1 MAGARKPPIDPL
13 TGPTAILE
21 GRIVTMD
28 GANTVIPSGRLYI
41 KAGTLTAVQSADA
54 PQPAGFSG
62 VPVTRTRG
70 TLYPGLI
77 ELHNHLSYNALR
89 LWAVPKKF
97 SNRDQWGGIA
107 EYRQRVSGPMTI
119 IGETPELLPALVRYV
134 EAKCLVAGVTASQGI
149 ALFSNAGVRRFYR
162 GIVRNVEATDEAAL
176 PEAATRIADVD
187 MQTASRFLERLK
199 KGNCFL
205 LHLSEGVDETARKHF
220 LALQI
225 SGDQWAITP
234 QLAGI
239 HATGLKAA
247 DWGIYGARGAAAV
260 WSPLSNLLLYGD
272 TAQVAAA
279 KAANVRL
286 GLGSDWSPSGSKNLL
301 GELKVAKLWSDHN
314 RIFTSLE
321 LVAMVTR
328 TAANILGWDGLLG
341 SLETGKRADI
351 VVVDG
356 VDGDPYDHLLT
367 AKEADIGLVVINGV
381 PRFGTPALFTALKVS
396 GETVKIGSASR
407 RLFLTQDTQDPE
419 VGKISLS
426 HAAEALRAALKKLP
440 ALAKKLEKPKALR
453 RAPSRDAAPV
463 WRLALDEIVDT
474 GVSVRPRLPLG
485 HRHTGARALA
495 GAGTLPLS
503 QIVQPLV
510 LDPLSVAGDAEFLP
524 SIRTQR
530 NLPPWLAEELVSLY

>member
-1 MAGARKPPIDPL
+1 MTGARKPPIDPL
-13 TGPTAILE
+13 TGPTTILE

-28 GANTVIPSGRLYI
+28 AANTVIPSGRVYM
-41 KAGTLTAVQSADA
+41 KAGILTAVQSADA
-54 PQPAGFSG
+54 PEPAGFSG
-62 VPVTRTRG
+62 VSVTRTRG

-134 EAKCLVAGVTASQGI
+134 EAKCLLAGVTASQGI

-187 MQTASRFLERLK
+187 MQSASRFLERLK
-199 KGNCFL
+199 KGNCF
-205 LHLSEGVDETARKHF
+205 
-220 LALQI
+220 
-225 SGDQWAITP
+225 
-234 QLAGI
+234 
-239 HATGLKAA
+239 
-247 DWGIYGARGAAAV
+247 
-260 WSPLSNLLLYGD
+260 
-272 TAQVAAA
+272 
-279 KAANVRL
+279 
-286 GLGSDWSPSGSKNLL
+286 
-301 GELKVAKLWSDHN
+301 
-314 RIFTSLE
+314 
-321 LVAMVTR
+321 
-328 TAANILGWDGLLG
+328 
-341 SLETGKRADI
+341 
-351 VVVDG
+351 
-356 VDGDPYDHLLT
+356 T
-367 AKEADIGLVVINGV
+367 AKEADMGLVVINGV
-381 PRFGTPALFTALKVS
+381 PRFGTPALFSALKVS

-407 RLFLTQDTQDPE
+407 RLFLTQDTQDPQ

-440 ALAKKLEKPKALR
+440 VLAKKLEKPKALMR
-453 RAPSRDAAPV
+453 GPSRDGAPV
-463 WRLALDEIVDT
+463 WRLALDEIADT

-524 SIRTQR
+524 SIRAQR